1 MRIQVFFS
9 STNTSVLVPC
19 GDGKLTVGELTHK
32 AIVRYKKV
40 ANKVRGNERGGKG
53 EGEQREVEEA
63 EGGCRVCLLL
73 KRPLRLTRGALARAT
88 DSLGSFTG
96 CAAVPTTAAVL
107 SLYVL

>member
-40 ANKVRGNERGGKG
+40 AHKVRAGEREKRGG
-53 EGEQREVEEA
+53 
-63 EGGCRVCLLL
+63 
-73 KRPLRLTRGALARAT
+73 
-88 DSLGSFTG
+88 
-96 CAAVPTTAAVL
+96 
-107 SLYVL
+107 